1 VLSSRVDTG
10 SRFVEFK
17 IEETEQSVPERFEQ
31 QVAQDPNHLAV
42 KTRLHQLTY
51 AALNRSAN
59 LVARAIRQ
67 QSANDGNVALL
78 LEHDAPAIVA
88 IFGAL
93 KAGKIFVPLDP
104 TLPHS
109 RIKYIL
115 NDSGANLII
124 TNSQSL
130 ALAQDLLGG
139 FRGCIDM
146 DTLDIFLATD
156 NLGIQLP
163 PDSISC
169 ILYTSGSTGQPKGVL
184 HTHCNELH
192 SIMHHTNNLRLSAD
206 DRFSLLAPYGTGQG
220 IQDIFSALLNGATL
234 YPWSIKSEGLN
245 GLAEWLVQERI
256 TVYHSAATIFRH
268 FVRNLSEREEFPD
281 LRVIKLGSEQVSWKD
296 VESYKKHFSS
306 HCILLNALSSSE
318 TKTIRQ
324 YLINKETQISGRVP
338 VGYPVEDMEVLI
350 LDEAGHERG
359 PDHVGEIAVRSRYLS
374 PGYWQKPDLTS
385 AAFLLDPR
393 CPDNRIYLTGEWG
406 RMSSDGCLEHLGRK
420 DAQVK
425 IQGYRVETNEI
436 ELALLQNPAVDEAFV
451 MCRENGQA
459 DKYLA
464 AYLVL
469 NQRPCPTV
477 SELRTFLRERIP
489 HYMVPSAFIF
499 LESLPLTP
507 NGKIDRSA
515 LPEPRKVRPALD
527 VPLVAPKGPIEE
539 ALANMWA
546 EILGIDELGVHDN
559 LFDLGG
565 NSLLAMQII
574 ARVENSFRAKVP
586 LNRFLESPTIAS
598 LSRTIST
605 SFGSIEIPTASPM
618 EPAAR
623 NASLPLS
630 FSQQRL
636 WFLDQ
641 WEPGNAFY
649 NIYRAHYLRGRLDM
663 TAMEESLNGVVQRHE
678 VLRTTFAALD
688 GQPAQVIAPFLR
700 LPLGIIDLQ
709 KSPEAERDEQSLRL
723 ANEEARRPF
732 DLARGPLLRAALV
745 KIAEEEHLFLLTA
758 HQIVCDG
765 WSMQIFFREFWTFY
779 EASSG
784 QRLPALP
791 ALAFQY
797 ADFTVWQRQR
807 LQGEVLGSELSYWK
821 KHLGGSLP
829 ILNLPTDRPRPALQ
843 GFCGARQSVA
853 LTESLTEA
861 LKELGRREGVT
872 LFMTLMAAFKSLL
885 YRYTGQEDVA
895 VGFPIAN
902 RNWAGTA
909 ELIGLFVNTLVLRTD
924 LSGRSTFK
932 ELLIKVRDVCLGA
945 YAHQDLPFEKL
956 VEELHAERDLSRNP
970 LFQVMFTFHNRDLPT
985 FKLPDLASE
994 AIELEGST
1002 SKLDLTLSLAEQNGK
1017 LIGFFEYRTDLFD
1030 SSTIERMIGHF
1041 QTILE
1046 GIVADPDQPISTLS
1060 LLTEAEHHQLLIEW
1074 NDTQADYPKNS
1085 CIHELFEAQVE
1096 RTHEAIAVEF
1106 EEKKLTYREL
1116 NARASQLAH
1125 HLRHLGVGPERLVGI
1140 CVERSLEMMI
1150 GLLGILKAGGAYVPL
1165 DPAYPRERLAFM
1177 LQDARVS
1184 VLLTQERFI
1193 EDGRLKLE
1201 NSDPRSS
1208 ILDPQMKVVC
1218 LDADW
1223 ETICHESAENLVSG
1237 VTSDNLAYVI
1247 YTSGS
1252 TGRPKG
1258 VQVLHRSL
1266 VNCIHSLRRQLDV
1279 TDKETF
1285 LALASISYDLAG
1297 SELYLPLIAG
1307 ARVVLASREEVL
1319 EGRRLQTRL
1328 AACGATAMHGTSSTW
1343 RLLLE
1348 PGWRAPK
1355 EFKILCGGEFLPRE
1369 LADQLLADGA
1379 SLWNLYG
1386 PTETTIW
1393 SSIAMVG
1400 PGEGPVP
1407 IGRPIANTQIYIL
1420 DSHLQPVPVGV
1431 HGEMYIGGDGLARG
1445 YLNRP
1450 ELTAEKFVVI
1460 PFSDQPGSR
1469 LYRTEDLA
1477 RYRADGNIE
1486 FLGRVDNQVKI
1497 RGYRVELGEI
1507 EAALNQHPSVRECV
1521 VVSADDFPPG
1531 YVYPNNPKSKIQN
1544 PKSLAAY
1551 IVPALKTLSVTDLR
1565 SFLKEKLPEFMLPS
1579 VFVPLDALPLTPNGK
1594 IDRNALPPPNGARP
1608 QLVHEFV
1615 APRTEIEEL
1624 VTQIWREVLKLEK
1637 IGVYDNFFELGGHSL
1652 LATRVVARLR
1662 TNFDIDLPL
1671 RKLFELPTVAALA
1684 EHVDCLRRNQS
1695 GISIPL
1701 ILPVPRDGPLP
1712 LSFSQRRLWFLH
1724 KLNPDFTAYNI
1735 PAVFNIKGELDIAA
1749 LERALHEIIKR
1760 HETLRTSIGETDG
1773 NPVQQIIS
1781 SVIFTLPIIDL
1792 SHLPKEQSA
1801 VEVQRLSID
1810 DVRQPYDIQ
1819 NAPLM
1824 RAKLLRLDEQE
1835 QMLILNFHH
1844 IVSDGSSLVIFYQ
1857 ELTAL
1862 YKASLEDVDVSL
1874 PPLQVQ
1880 YADYAVWQNNWLQ
1893 GGALQSQLAYWKRQ
1907 LRDVSPLNLPTDYE
1921 RPLAQ
1926 TFRGARL
1933 SGMLSVE
1940 LTKELKDLSRREG
1953 VTRFMILLAAL
1964 NILLARHTGQDD
1976 IVVGSTIA
1984 GRNRPE
1990 LDGVIGFFINALALR
2005 TDLSGGPSFID
2016 LLKRVREVC
2025 LDAYTHQD
2033 LPFEKVVEELN
2044 PQRDFS
2050 RNPLFQVLFNLA
2062 DISERVLTLPGCE
2075 IVKLSHA
2082 APSAKFD
2089 LTVYAPEIDGR
2100 VELAIIYNAE
2110 LFSEARIAGLLEQF
2124 SYLLSQIVEK
2134 PDRSIDQY
2142 SLVTPSAQ
2150 AVLPD
2155 PTEPLDD
2162 TWEGAIHELFSKQAE
2177 HAPERLAVVDPNET
2191 WTYRELDRRSNQLAN
2206 YLIASGIHPKDVIV
2220 IYAHRRSAL
2229 VLALLGILKAGAAFV
2244 ILDPAYPAS
2253 RLVSY
2258 LRIARPRAWVHIEG
2272 AGELSQE
2279 LRDYLTGLDLCCRL
2293 TLPNGKASSDRSP
2306 WQDYSSRDLGL
2317 PIQADDPAYV
2327 AFTSGSTGEPKGVLC
2342 RHGPVTHFLPWHEK
2356 TFDVGASDRFGL
2368 VSGLSY
2374 SLLHRDIFTALFL
2387 GATLY
2392 VPGPNDMESPERLSN
2407 WLRQTGITVLHLTPA
2422 LGQLLQTVSERI
2434 LPSLRRVFFAGDV
2447 LTTHDTTMI
2456 RKSAPNGKVL
2466 NFYGATETQRAV
2478 GYYEVPEHIS
2488 TQARGGRQTIPL
2500 GRGIKD
2506 VQLLLLTASGQLAGI
2521 GELGEL
2527 YVRSPHLA
2535 TGYVGDDELTQ
2546 QKFVVKPFTKKSG
2559 DRLFRTG
2566 ELGRYL
2572 PDGNVEWVGRK
2583 DRRVNIRGFRVE
2595 LGEVESVL
2603 SQHPA
2608 VKDVAVI
2615 AKDFLVGGPS
2625 PTSSNELRLVA
2636 YVVPDLDRPLSI
2648 DELRSFLRAI
2658 LPDYMVP
2665 SHFLILGRLPLTP
2678 NDKVDHQAL
2687 LAANQPLS
2695 LSEASFFAPRTDVEQ
2710 TLSRIVAQVLGR
2722 EQVGLD
2728 ENFFRLGGHSLL
2740 AAQVAARVR
2749 EIFGV
2754 ALELRSF
2761 LETPTVANLARQVEV
2776 LLKTLKTGQDTPS
2789 EEREEIEL

>member
-1 VLSSRVDTG
+1 VLSSRVDPG

-31 QVAQDPNHLAV
+31 QVAKHPDHLAV

-88 IFGAL
+88 IFAAL

-104 TLPHS
+104 SLPHS
-109 RIKYIL
+109 RTKYIL
-115 NDSGANLII
+115 NDSGASLII
-124 TNSQSL
+124 TNSQIL
-130 ALAQDLLGG
+130 GLAQNLFDGS
-139 FRGCIDM
+139 RSCIDM
-146 DTLDIFLATD
+146 DHLDTSLAPD
-156 NLGIQLP
+156 NSGIALS

-184 HTHCNELH
+184 HTHRNELH

-220 IQDIFSALLNGATL
+220 IQDIFSALLNGGTL
-234 YPWSIKSEGLN
+234 YPWNMKSEGLN
-245 GLAEWLVQERI
+245 GLADWLVHEKI

-296 VESYKKHFSS
+296 VESYKKHFSR
-306 HCILLNALSSSE
+306 HCILLNAFSSSE

-324 YLINKETQISGRVP
+324 YLINKETQISGRVH

-350 LDEAGHERG
+350 LDEAGHELG
-359 PDHVGEIAVRSRYLS
+359 PNHVGEIAVRSRYLS
-374 PGYWQKPDLTS
+374 PGYWQKPDLT
-385 AAFLLDPR
+385 AAAYLLDPR
-393 CPDNRIYLTGEWG
+393 CPDNRIFRTGEWG

-436 ELALLQNPAVDEAFV
+436 ELALLQSPAVDEAFV
-451 MCRENGQA
+451 MCRESTRG

-469 NQRPCPTV
+469 NHRPCPTV
-477 SELRTFLRERIP
+477 SELRTFLKERIP
-489 HYMVPSAFIF
+489 DYMVPSAFIF
-499 LESLPLTP
+499 LESLPLTS

-515 LPEPRKVRPALD
+515 LPEPRMARPVLD

-546 EILGIDELGVHDN
+546 ESLGIDELGVHDN

-574 ARVENSFRAKVP
+574 ARVENSFRVKVP
-586 LNRFLESPTIAS
+586 LNRFLESSTIAS

-605 SFGSIEIPTASPM
+605 PLGSIESPKASPM

-623 NASLPLS
+623 NATLPLS

-641 WEPGNAFY
+641 WEPGNAVY
-649 NIYRAHYLRGRLDM
+649 NICRAYYLRGHLDM
-663 TAMEESLNGVVQRHE
+663 RAMEESLNGVVQRHE
-678 VLRTTFAALD
+678 VLRTTFAASD
-688 GQPAQVIAPFLR
+688 GQPAQVIAPVLR
-700 LPLGIIDLQ
+700 LTLGIIDLQ
-709 KSPEAERDEQSLRL
+709 KSLEAERDEQRLRL

-745 KIAEEEHLFLLTA
+745 KLAEEEHLFLLTA

-765 WSMQIFFREFWTFY
+765 WSMQIFLWEFWTLY
-779 EASSG
+779 EAFSG
-784 QRLPALP
+784 KRLPSLP

-797 ADFTVWQRQR
+797 ADFAVCQRR
-807 LQGEVLGSELSYWK
+807 WLQGDMLESALSYWK
-821 KHLGGSLP
+821 KQLGDSP
-829 ILNLPTDRPRPALQ
+829 PVLNLPTDHSRPALQ
-843 GFCGARQSVA
+843 SFCGARQSVVLA
-853 LTESLTEA
+853 EPLTEA
-861 LKELGRREGVT
+861 LKELSRREGVT
-872 LFMTLMAAFKSLL
+872 LFMTLMAAFKNLL
-885 YRYTGQEDVA
+885 YRYTGQEDVT

-902 RNWAGTA
+902 RDWAGTA

-924 LSGRSTFK
+924 LSGTPTFK
-932 ELLIKVRDVCLGA
+932 EILIRVRDVCLGA

-956 VEELHAERDLSRNP
+956 VEELHSERDLNRNP
-970 LFQVMFTFHNRDLPT
+970 LFQVMFTFQNRDLPNL
-985 FKLPDLASE
+985 KLPDLASE

-1002 SKLDLTLSLAEQNGK
+1002 SKLDLTLSLAEQDGK
-1017 LIGFFEYRTDLFD
+1017 LIGFFEYSTDLFD
-1030 SSTIERMIGHF
+1030 RSTVKRMAGHF
-1041 QTILE
+1041 QTLLQ
-1046 GIVADPDQPISTLS
+1046 GIVADPDQPISTLP
-1060 LLTEAEHHQLLIEW
+1060 LLTEAERHQLLIEW
-1074 NDTQADYPKNS
+1074 NDTKADYPKNS
-1085 CIHELFEAQVE
+1085 CTHELLEAQVE
-1096 RTHEAIAVEF
+1096 RTPEAVAVEF
-1106 EEKKLTYREL
+1106 EEKKLSYREL
-1116 NARASQLAH
+1116 NARANQLAH
-1125 HLRHLGVGPERLVGI
+1125 YFRHLGVGPERLVGI
-1140 CVERSLEMMI
+1140 CVERSSEMMI

-1177 LQDARVS
+1177 LEDAQVS

-1193 EDGRLKLE
+1193 DDGRLKLE

-1208 ILDPQMKVVC
+1208 ILDSQMKVVC
-1218 LDADW
+1218 LDRDW

-1279 TDKETF
+1279 TDRETF

-1297 SELYLPLIAG
+1297 SELYLPVIAG
-1307 ARVVLASREEVL
+1307 ARVVLASREEVVD
-1319 EGRRLQTRL
+1319 GRRLQTRL

-1348 PGWRAPK
+1348 AGWRAPK

-1369 LADQLLADGA
+1369 LADQLLEDGA

-1393 SSIAMVG
+1393 SSIAKVG
-1400 PGEGPVP
+1400 PEKGPVP

-1420 DSHLQPVPVGV
+1420 DSHLQPVPLEV
-1431 HGEMYIGGDGLARG
+1431 HGELYIGGDGLARG

-1450 ELTAEKFVVI
+1450 ELTAERFVVI
-1460 PFSDQPGSR
+1460 PFSDQAGSR
-1469 LYRTEDLA
+1469 LYRTGDLA
-1477 RYRADGNIE
+1477 RYRPDGEME
-1486 FLGRVDNQVKI
+1486 FIGRVDNQVKI

-1507 EAALNQHPSVRECV
+1507 EATLNQHVAVKQCV
-1521 VVSADDFPPG
+1521 VVARERESSEEKELVG
-1531 YVYPNNPKSKIQN
+1531 
-1544 PKSLAAY
+1544 Y
-1551 IVPALKTLSVTDLR
+1551 IVPNQGSVASVSDLR
-1565 SFLKEKLPEFMLPS
+1565 SLLRQKLPDYMIPS
-1579 VFVPLDALPLTPNGK
+1579 AFVFLNALPLTPNGK
-1594 IDRNALPPPNGARP
+1594 VDRSKLPPPGYSRP
-1608 QLVHEFV
+1608 SLDQGFV
-1615 APRTEIEEL
+1615 EPRSEIEEL
-1624 VTQIWREVLKLEK
+1624 VAQVWREVLKLDK

-1684 EHVDCLRRNQS
+1684 EHVDFLRRNQS
-1695 GISIPL
+1695 GVSVPPIM
-1701 ILPVPRDGPLP
+1701 PVPRDGPLP
-1712 LSFSQRRLWFLH
+1712 LSFSQQRLWFLH
-1724 KLNPDFTAYNI
+1724 KLNPEFTAYNI
-1735 PAVFNIKGELDIAA
+1735 PAVFDIKGQLNVPA
-1749 LERALHEIIKR
+1749 LERALNEIIMR
-1760 HETLRTSIGETDG
+1760 HESLRTSIAETDG
-1773 NPVQQIIS
+1773 NPVQQIVP
-1781 SVIFTLPIIDL
+1781 SVTFTLPVVDL
-1792 SHLPKEQSA
+1792 SHLPEDQA
-1801 VEVQRLSID
+1801 AAEVQRLSID
-1810 DVRQPYDIQ
+1810 DARKPYDIQ

-1824 RAKLLRLDEQE
+1824 RAKLLRLGEQDHV
-1835 QMLILNFHH
+1835 LILNFHH

-1857 ELTAL
+1857 EVAGL
-1862 YKASLEDVDVSL
+1862 YKASLEEIDVSL

-1880 YADYAVWQNNWLQ
+1880 YVDYAVWQHDWFQ
-1893 GGALQSQLAYWKRQ
+1893 GEACESQLAYWKGQ
-1907 LRDVSPLNLPTDYE
+1907 LSDVSPLNLPTDDE
-1921 RPLAQ
+1921 RPLTQ
-1926 TFRGARL
+1926 TFRGARR
-1933 SGMLSVE
+1933 SKMLSVE
-1940 LTKELKDLSRREG
+1940 LAEELKDLSRRAG
-1953 VTRFMILLAAL
+1953 VTRFMTLLAAF
-1964 NILLARHTGQDD
+1964 NLLLSRHTGQED

-2005 TDLSGGPSFID
+2005 TDLSGNPSFID

-2050 RNPLFQVLFNLA
+2050 RNPLFQVLFNWA
-2062 DISERVLTLPGCE
+2062 DVSERVLTLPGCE
-2075 IVKLSHA
+2075 IVKLSYA

-2100 VELAIIYNAE
+2100 VELAIVYNAE

-2124 SYLLSQIVEK
+2124 SCLLSQIVEK
-2134 PDRSIDQY
+2134 PERSIDQY

-2155 PTEPLDD
+2155 PTETLDD
-2162 TWEGAIHELFSKQAE
+2162 TWEGAFHELLSKQAE

-2191 WTYRELDRRSNQLAN
+2191 WTYRELDMRSNQLAN
-2206 YLIASGIHPKDVIV
+2206 YLVASGIQPNDIIA
-2220 IYAHRRSAL
+2220 IYAHRTSAL
-2229 VLALLGILKAGAAFV
+2229 VLALLGILRAGAVFV
-2244 ILDPAYPAS
+2244 ILDPTYPAS
-2253 RLVSY
+2253 RLISY
-2258 LRIARPRAWVHIEG
+2258 LRIARPRGWVHIEG

-2279 LRDYLTGLDLCCRL
+2279 LRDYLAGLDLCCRL

-2306 WQDYSSRDLGL
+2306 WQDYSSRDLGV

-2342 RHGPVTHFLPWHEK
+2342 RHGPVTHFLPWHKK
-2356 TFDVGASDRFGL
+2356 TFDVGASDRVGL

-2374 SLLHRDIFTALFL
+2374 SLLHRDIFTPLFL

-2422 LGQLLQTVSERI
+2422 LGQLMQTVSERI
-2434 LPSLRRVFFAGDV
+2434 LPSLRCVFFAGDV
-2447 LTTHDTTMI
+2447 LTTHDTAMI
-2456 RKSAPNGKVL
+2456 RKSAPNSKIL

-2478 GYYEVPEHIS
+2478 GYYAVPEHIS
-2488 TQARGGRQTIPL
+2488 TQARGGRQAIPL

-2506 VQLLLLTASGQLAGI
+2506 VQLLLLTAGGQLAGI

-2535 TGYVGDDELTQ
+2535 RGYVGDDELTQ
-2546 QKFVVKPFTKKSG
+2546 QKFIVNPFTKKSG

-2583 DRRVNIRGFRVE
+2583 GRRVNIRGFRVE

-2636 YVVPDLDRPLSI
+2636 YVVPELDQPLSI
-2648 DELRSFLRAI
+2648 DGLRSFLRAI

-2678 NDKVDHQAL
+2678 NGKVDHQAL

-2695 LSEASFFAPRTDVEQ
+2695 VSEVAFFAPRTDVEQ
-2710 TLSRIVAQVLGR
+2710 TLSHIVAQVLGR

-2776 LLKTLKTGQDTPS
+2776 LVKTRKTGQDTQS
-2789 EEREEIEL
+2789 EGREEIEL